1 MPERVSHRFFEN
13 DIVVAVVW
21 DFFAIQ
27 SLYRLF
33 FGANRAF
40 DRAHAPVA
48 PLFLKD
54 IGSCRSDGLLR
65 RRSMNRSGSPPE
77 LRAQN
82 AGSVYVPG

>member
-1 MPERVSHRFFEN
+1 
-13 DIVVAVVW
+13 VVAVVW

-48 PLFLKD
+48 PLFEID
-54 IGSCRSDGLLR
+54 R
-65 RRSMNRSGSPPE
+65 M
-77 LRAQN
+77 A
-82 AGSVYVPG
+82 AVV

>member
-27 SLYRLF
+27 IRC
-33 FGANRAF
+33 GIGIIPAF

-48 PLFLKD
+48 PLFEID
-54 IGSCRSDGLLR
+54 R
-65 RRSMNRSGSPPE
+65 M
-77 LRAQN
+77 A
-82 AGSVYVPG
+82 AVV